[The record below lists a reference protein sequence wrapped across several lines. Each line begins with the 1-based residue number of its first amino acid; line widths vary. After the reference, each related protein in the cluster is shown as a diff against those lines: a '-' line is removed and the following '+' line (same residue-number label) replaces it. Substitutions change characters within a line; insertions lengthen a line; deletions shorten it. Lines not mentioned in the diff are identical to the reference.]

1 MDSQY
6 SFRIAFLLGR
16 ERRVVVV
23 VGGLVVVVAVVWGF
37 VVVVVVAIVVIVVV
51 VAVNNICYGCKQKDV
66 EKESF
71 PLHGVVDVVT
81 VLKKKQGNN
90 ISKNCLTH
98 FLYSGKIVFTVY
110 AKTCTVLIT

>member
-1 MDSQY
+1 
-6 SFRIAFLLGR
+6 
-16 ERRVVVV
+16 
-23 VGGLVVVVAVVWGF
+23 
-37 VVVVVVAIVVIVVV
+37 VVV